1 MADVYQTKQR
11 VFVLVVSEGFFS
23 LTLMNLYWKSWKVEH
38 THIRF
43 LIFQGFIDIPS
54 HLMRIGVIHINDRK
68 TLFIN
73 MLIIDHS
80 KLINISSILLVTY

>member
-1 MADVYQTKQR
+1 
-11 VFVLVVSEGFFS
+11 
-23 LTLMNLYWKSWKVEH
+23 
-38 THIRF
+38 
-43 LIFQGFIDIPS
+43 
-54 HLMRIGVIHINDRK
+54 MRIGVIHINDRK